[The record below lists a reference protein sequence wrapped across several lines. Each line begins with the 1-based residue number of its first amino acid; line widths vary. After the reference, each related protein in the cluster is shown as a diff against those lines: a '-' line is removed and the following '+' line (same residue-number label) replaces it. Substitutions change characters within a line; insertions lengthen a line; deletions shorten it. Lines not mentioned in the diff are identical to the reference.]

1 MLPKHY
7 GRKVFLGFLYLF
19 YQIQK
24 AAGKWF
30 FSIYIHFCLL
40 LRIYTEKNL
49 WTFTYFFICTPLN
62 IHSYIFSFK
71 CYTIIRVVAIFPQSW
86 LPAAG
91 LRKIQQITRHDPA
104 YFYELTAPA

>member
-1 MLPKHY
+1 MKEKEKTMLPKHY

-40 LRIYTEKNL
+40 LRIYTKKKFVN
-49 WTFTYFFICTPLN
+49 F
-62 IHSYIFSFK
+62 YI
-71 CYTIIRVVAIFPQSW
+71 
-86 LPAAG
+86 L
-91 LRKIQQITRHDPA
+91 
-104 YFYELTAPA
+104 FYLHPTEYS